1 MGIDMSVILLEINE
15 NSHPRNPWGDPSR
28 LAAQSGVLVAHACHV
43 SRRTRSGES
52 HGTRAPG
59 LRVFSLCRSH
69 RSKSPSTM
77 RGGLAPWQV
86 QRVQRYIE
94 KACCSRINIDELA
107 RLTRLSS
114 SYFSVAFRVSF
125 GTSPHDYISRH
136 RVDRAK
142 HLMKT
147 TQTPLCDIALQ
158 CASPINRISR
168 GCSVV
173 LLEQRLPHGVGS
185 RVLRDRVGEV

>member
-15 NSHPRNPWGDPSR
+15 NSHRGTHGGTQVALQHNQVSWLLTHAMSLVEHDQARAMELVRQASAFSAYAEATARNR
-28 LAAQSGVLVAHACHV
+28 
-43 SRRTRSGES
+43 
-52 HGTRAPG
+52 
-59 LRVFSLCRSH
+59 
-69 RSKSPSTM
+69 PSTM

-158 CASPINRISR
+158 CGFSDQSH
-168 GCSVV
+168 
-173 LLEQRLPHGVGS
+173 LS
-185 RVLRDRVGEV
+185 RVFRRFAGTTPAAWRRLARVA